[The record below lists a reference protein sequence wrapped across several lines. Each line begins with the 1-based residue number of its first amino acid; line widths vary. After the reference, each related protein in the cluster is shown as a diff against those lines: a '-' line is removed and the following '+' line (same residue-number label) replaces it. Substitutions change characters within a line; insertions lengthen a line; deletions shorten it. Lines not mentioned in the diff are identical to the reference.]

1 MALKIPEY
9 QIDQPSNELA
19 RAVVQSAGSPS
30 RKGASNLRMAKSLDS
45 SFHIRGMGS

>member
-19 RAVVQSAGSPS
+19 RAVVQSAGSQS
-30 RKGASNLRMAKSLDS
+30 CRGVSNLGL
-45 SFHIRGMGS
+45 